1 MCYVTW
7 HLYVIV
13 LASRIAIYLRIR
25 NVKHSHCVY
34 ALVAWLLFV
43 ALRLY
48 LLAFNE
54 EKTQAINYPII
65 KLN

>member
-34 ALVAWLLFV
+34 APLLGYFS
-43 ALRLY
+43 LRY
-48 LLAFNE
+48 VC
-54 EKTQAINYPII
+54 IC
-65 KLN
+65 